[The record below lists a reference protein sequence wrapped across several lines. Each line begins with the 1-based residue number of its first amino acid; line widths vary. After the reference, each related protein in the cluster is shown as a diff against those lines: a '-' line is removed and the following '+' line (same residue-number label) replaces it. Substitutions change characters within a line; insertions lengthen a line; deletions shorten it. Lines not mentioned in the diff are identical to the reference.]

1 MPGISVHVVDVSR
14 GLPARGMR
22 VEVTRIEADGARRRV
37 GGGTVGDGGLLDDA
51 ALGRGDGVGA
61 GLYEVELAVGDWFRA
76 QGVDV
81 GTPAF
86 QESIVYRF
94 GHAVPAEHVHL
105 PIKLSPWGVSVWR
118 GH

>member
-1 MPGISVHVVDVSR
+1 MQARQGAE
-14 GLPARGMR
+14 ARGALAGQHIDLPVADLLALVGAHAVQHP
-22 VEVTRIEADGARRRV
+22 VEGQIGAP
-37 GGGTVGDGGLLDDA
+37 
-51 ALGRGDGVGA
+51 ALGRGDGVTA

-94 GHAVPAEHVHL
+94 GHVVPSEHVHL